1 MSCFVCNILL
11 SPSMK
16 LSRILQLPTDEFET
30 LFPIVDRILLIS
42 WLLKDFGWM
51 TTNYLL
57 SFPFGIISITLHL
70 TIVILDPRS
79 TFKYYNYTLL
89 AWIIGNFLWMLIEVW
104 VTTASSSIH
113 FGPKV
118 PIDPN
123 GMTNE
128 TIHSITY
135 LKIGLF
141 ISAFLLQLYMYI
153 GICLQYL
160 EAPKDDGEDSGARKQ
175 LDDLLACNRYN
186 LITSHTDNQQ
196 LLTNTVE
203 NSNQSNTPHAAGAGY
218 SLVYV
223 ENVYIIF
230 WIMKD
235 LFWGFGT
242 GDLTSNGGDVLFFE
256 ICALF
261 FGAFALATYTIS
273 AYVYRHNSIRFI
285 DCLSTMCW
293 ILANYVW
300 MAGEFFIRYK
310 DMELDDGTEGND
322 SRTRIASLCLFLSGI
337 LLQTYNS
344 AVISV
349 DLYMKRNSKFTVVS
363 TNSPKNVEMTS
374 L

>member
-1 MSCFVCNILL
+1 
-11 SPSMK
+11 MK
-16 LSRILQLPTDEFET
+16 LSLLLQLPSDEFET
-30 LFPIVDRILLIS
+30 FFPIVDRVLLVS

-79 TFKYYNYTLL
+79 AFKYYNYTLL
-89 AWIIGNFLWMLIEVW
+89 AWIIGNFLWMLIEIW

-128 TIHSITY
+128 TINTITSI
-135 LKIGLF
+135 KIFLF
-141 ISAFLLQLYMYI
+141 TFALFLQVYLYM
-153 GICLQYL
+153 GIYLRYL
-160 EAPKDDGEDSGARKQ
+160 ETPKDDGEDLVARKQ
-175 LDDLLACNRYN
+175 LDDLLACNYPN
-186 LITSHTDNQQ
+186 PSINNDSQQ
-196 LLTNTVE
+196 LLATHNIDS
-203 NSNQSNTPHAAGAGY
+203 NSNQPSAATAGY
-218 SLVYV
+218 SLVFV
-223 ENVYIIF
+223 ENFYIIF

-242 GDLTSNGGDVLFFE
+242 GDLTTNGEDVLFFE
-256 ICALF
+256 VCALF
-261 FGAFALATYTIS
+261 FGSLALVVYAVS
-273 AYVYRHNSIRFI
+273 ALVYRHNSIRFI
-285 DCLSTMCW
+285 DCLSTLCW

-322 SRTRIASLCLFLSGI
+322 SRTRIASLSLFLLGI
-337 LLQTYNS
+337 LLQAYNS
-344 AVISV
+344 AVISIDV
-349 DLYMKRNSKFTVVS
+349 YRKRQGKFTSVR
-363 TNSPKNVEMTS
+363 TNSPKFSPSSLEMTS

>member
-1 MSCFVCNILL
+1 MSESL
-11 SPSMK
+11 PHSMK
-16 LSRILQLPTDEFET
+16 LSRILQLPTEEFEAF
-30 LFPIVDRILLIS
+30 FPIVDRILLIS

-70 TIVILDPRS
+70 TIVVLDPRS

-89 AWIIGNFLWMLIEVW
+89 AWIVGNFLWMLIEIW

-118 PIDPN
+118 PVDPN

-128 TIHSITY
+128 TIDTITFI
-135 LKIGLF
+135 KIVLF
-141 ISAFLLQLYMYI
+141 TFAFLLQLYMYV
-153 GICLQYL
+153 GIYLQCL
-160 EAPKDDGEDSGARKQ
+160 ETPKDDGEDLMARKQ
-175 LDDLLACNRYN
+175 LDDLLVCSHQN
-186 LITSHTDNQQ
+186 LSNNNDNQQ
-196 LLTNTVE
+196 LLATNTIDD
-203 NSNQSNTPHAAGAGY
+203 SDQSDITSPRY
-218 SLVYV
+218 SLVFV
-223 ENVYIIF
+223 ENIYIIF

-242 GDLTSNGGDVLFFE
+242 GDLTTNGEDVLFFE
-256 ICALF
+256 ICALL
-261 FGAFALATYTIS
+261 FGSFALATYAAS
-273 AYVYRHNSIRFI
+273 AYVHRHNSIRFI
-285 DCLSTMCW
+285 DCFSTVCW

-310 DMELDDGTEGND
+310 EMELDDGTEGND
-322 SRTRIASLCLFLSGI
+322 SRTRIASLSLFIFGI

-344 AVISV
+344 VVISF
-349 DLYMKRNSKFTVVS
+349 DLYKKRQSKFTIVKTS
-363 TNSPKNVEMTS
+363 SPKTSPESIEMTP